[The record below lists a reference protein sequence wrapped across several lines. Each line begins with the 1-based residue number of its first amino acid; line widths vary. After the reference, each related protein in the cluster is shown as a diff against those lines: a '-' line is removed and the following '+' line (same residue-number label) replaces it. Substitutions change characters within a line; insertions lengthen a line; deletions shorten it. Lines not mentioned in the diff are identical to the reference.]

1 MVPAIEKA
9 DMIFSFLMQH
19 PEGATLKE
27 TSTILGI
34 PKSTTHRLLISLSEL
49 DYIEQDHHSGRF
61 FLGPKLLSLSR
72 AAERRLN
79 LNRITTPYLEELS
92 SRTRETVKLSV
103 IRHKKVYVINTVLS
117 PRIMKI
123 TVESGTVFPPH
134 IGAAAKLLLSSLP
147 DEEIDE
153 YLEQELEEYTVNSV
167 TDRDM
172 LRKEIEAIRA
182 EGLARDRQEETIG
195 ISGIAA
201 PVRDSFGGIVA
212 AVSIPYLSALRPEA
226 ELLPPLIECVDG
238 ISRRLGF
245 YNHDEYSS
253 STPTTKE

>member
-9 DMIFSFLMQH
+9 NMIFSFLMQH
-19 PEGATLKE
+19 PEGASLKE

-34 PKSTTHRLLISLSEL
+34 PKSTAHRLLISLSEL
-49 DYIEQDHHSGRF
+49 DYIEHDTHSGHF

-79 LNRITTPYLEELS
+79 INRISTPYLEELS
-92 SRTRETVKLSV
+92 TRTRETVKLSI
-103 IRHKKVYVINTVLS
+103 IRHQKVYVINTVLS

-123 TVESGTVFPPH
+123 TVESGTIFPPH

-167 TDRDM
+167 TDKGM
-172 LRKEIEAIRA
+172 LKEEISVIRA
-182 EGLARDRQEETIG
+182 EGVARDRQEETIG

-201 PVRDSFGGIVA
+201 PVRDAFGGIVA
-212 AVSIPYLSALRPEA
+212 AVSIPFLSALRTEE
-226 ELLPPLIECVDG
+226 ELLPPLMECVDG

-245 YNHDEYSS
+245 YKHDEQSS
-253 STPTTKE
+253 SAQPTKE